1 MISYVTGFMFSKNIK
16 NVALIKKIKPTWQ
29 KGLYNGIGGKVEC
42 NETTSEAMAREFEEE
57 TGVKTHPDE
66 WRLYT
71 IITCPNEYEISFFF
85 MISDQAYFV
94 QTIEKEV
101 VSIYQ
106 INELPENTIWNLRW
120 LIPLAL
126 DPKLTFRSPLILNEL
141 SRK

>member
-42 NETTSEAMAREFEEE
+42 NETASEAMAREFEEE

-71 IITCPNEYEISFFF
+71 IITSPNEYEISFFF

-106 INELPENTIWNLRW
+106 INQLPENTIWNLRW

-126 DPKLTFRSPLILNEL
+126 DPKLTFRSPLKLNEF
-141 SRK
+141 SRV